1 MTLEEI
7 KLRRL
12 AGQHLLAPTDT
23 QTVVKDLCG
32 VQAQFLSHALHG
44 LSIRCDEVNTDG
56 LIKSWTNRC
65 TMHLFSVDDLPL
77 FLHEGRT
84 HFLRPVDTLESD
96 AFISADRKA
105 YFADLIVDAVSQ
117 GIDER
122 ETLKAVCEKAGM
134 TESESQSL
142 FDPWGGT
149 IRALCEVGRICHKVQ
164 EEKAYQL
171 CPAFKSMAEEPA
183 RIELARRYF
192 THFGPTT
199 VKDAAYFFGTT
210 QAKVKSWLKQLPVM
224 ETSLDG
230 KSYFYIDN
238 DLPTGELPTCLFL
251 AGFDQLMLGYEKTE
265 SLFLPKEHMRDIF
278 NLAGIVRP
286 AILANGTVV
295 GWWNF
300 KNRKLKIT
308 LFSPAD
314 QKLISDAAA
323 AMWSDLKEIEVLP

>member
-12 AGQHLLAPTDT
+12 AGQHLLAPTNT

-32 VQAQFLSHALHG
+32 VQAQFLSHALQG
-44 LSIRCDEVNTDG
+44 LSIRCTEVNTDG
-56 LIKSWTNRC
+56 LIKSWTNRG
-65 TMHLFSVDDLPL
+65 TMHLFSVDDLSL

-96 AFISADRKA
+96 AYISADRKA
-105 YFADLIVDAVSQ
+105 YFADRIVDAISQ

-122 ETLKAVCEKAGM
+122 EALKTVCEKAGM
-134 TESESQSL
+134 TDNESQSL

-149 IRALCEVGRICHKVQ
+149 IRALCEAGRICHKVQ
-164 EEKAYQL
+164 EKKAYQL
-171 CPAFKSMAEEPA
+171 CPAFEPMEKEPA
-183 RIELARRYF
+183 RLELAKRYF
-192 THFGPTT
+192 THFGPATI
-199 VKDAAYFFGTT
+199 KDAAYFFGAT
-210 QAKVKSWLKQLPVM
+210 QAEIKSWLKQFLVT
-224 ETSLDG
+224 ETTLDG
-230 KSYFYIDN
+230 KSYFHIDN
-238 DLPTGELPTCLFL
+238 SLSAEELPACLFL

-286 AILANGTVV
+286 AILVNGNVV
-295 GWWNF
+295 GWWNL

-314 QKLISDAAA
+314 QKLISNTANGL
-323 AMWSDLKEIEVLP
+323 WHDLKQMDYLP

>member
-12 AGQHLLAPTDT
+12 TGQHLLAPNHT
-23 QTVVKDLCG
+23 QSVVKDLCG
-32 VQAQFLSHALHG
+32 VQAQFLTHALHG
-44 LSIRCDEVNTDG
+44 LSIRCTEVNTDG
-56 LIKSWTNRC
+56 LIKSWTNRG

-96 AFISADRKA
+96 AYISADRKA

-122 ETLKAVCEKAGM
+122 EALKAVCEKAGM

-149 IRALCEVGRICHKVQ
+149 IRALCETGRICHKVQ
-164 EEKAYQL
+164 EKKAYQL
-171 CPAFKSMAEEPA
+171 CPAFEPMAEEPA

-192 THFGPTT
+192 THFGPATI
-199 VKDAAYFFGTT
+199 KDAAYFFGTT
-210 QAKVKSWLKQLPVM
+210 QTKVKSWLKQLPVT
-224 ETSLDG
+224 ETSQDG

-238 DLPTGELPTCLFL
+238 GLPADELPACLFL
-251 AGFDQLMLGYEKTE
+251 AGFDQLMLGYEKSE
-265 SLFLPKEHMRDIF
+265 SLFLPREHMRAIF

-286 AILANGTVV
+286 AILVNGTVV
-295 GWWNF
+295 GWWNLN
-300 KNRKLKIT
+300 NRKLKIT

-314 QKLISDAAA
+314 QKLLSDTATTL
-323 AMWSDLKEIEVLP
+323 WSDLKQIEYL

>member
-12 AGQHLLAPTDT
+12 AGQHLLAPADT
-23 QTVVKDLCG
+23 QTVVKGLCG
-32 VQAQFLSHALHG
+32 VQAQFVSHALHG
-44 LSIRCDEVNTDG
+44 LSIRCTEVNTDG
-56 LIKSWTNRC
+56 LVKSWTNRG

-96 AFISADRKA
+96 AYISADRKA
-105 YFADLIVDAVSQ
+105 YFADRIVDAVAQ
-117 GIDER
+117 GINER
-122 ETLKAVCEKAGM
+122 EVLKSVCEKAGM

-149 IRALCEVGRICHKVQ
+149 IRALCEAGRICHKV
-164 EEKAYQL
+164 EEQKAYQL
-171 CPAFKSMAEEPA
+171 CPTFEPMAEEPA
-183 RIELARRYF
+183 RLELARRYF
-192 THFGPTT
+192 THFGPATI
-199 VKDAAYFFGTT
+199 KDAAYFFGTT
-210 QAKVKSWLKQLPVM
+210 QTKVKSWLKQLPVV

-238 DLPTGELPTCLFL
+238 GLPADELPACLFL

-265 SLFLPKEHMRDIF
+265 SLFLPREHMRDIF

-286 AILANGTVV
+286 AILVNGTVV
-295 GWWNF
+295 GWWNL
-300 KNRKLKIT
+300 KSRKLKIT
-308 LFSPAD
+308 PFSPID
-314 QKLISDAAA
+314 QALISETAAGQ
-323 AMWSDLKEIEVLP
+323 WHDLKQIEYL

>member
-12 AGQHLLAPTDT
+12 AGQHLLTSADT

-56 LIKSWTNRC
+56 LIKSWTNRG
-65 TMHLFSVDDLPL
+65 TMHLFSADDLPL

-96 AFISADRKA
+96 AYISADRKA
-105 YFADLIVDAVSQ
+105 YFANLIVDAVAQ

-122 ETLKAVCEKAGM
+122 EALKAVCEKAGM

-149 IRALCEVGRICHKVQ
+149 IRALCEAGRICHKVQ
-164 EEKAYQL
+164 EKKAYQL
-171 CPAFKSMAEEPA
+171 CPAFKPMAENKA
-183 RIELARRYF
+183 QVELARRYF
-192 THFGPTT
+192 THFGPATI
-199 VKDAAYFFGTT
+199 KDAAYFFGTT
-210 QAKVKSWLKQLPVM
+210 QTKVKSWLKQLPVS
-224 ETSLDG
+224 ETLLDG
-230 KSYFYIDN
+230 KSYFHIDN
-238 DLPTGELPTCLFL
+238 GLPAGELPKCLFL

-265 SLFLPKEHMRDIF
+265 SLFLPREHMRDIF

-286 AILANGTVV
+286 AILVNGTVA
-295 GWWNF
+295 GWWNL

-308 LFSPAD
+308 LFSPTDHA
-314 QKLISDAAA
+314 LISDTASRL
-323 AMWSDLKEIEVLP
+323 WSDLKLIEYL

>member
-12 AGQHLLAPTDT
+12 AGQHLLTPADT

-44 LSIRCDEVNTDG
+44 LSIRCTEVNTDG
-56 LIKSWTNRC
+56 LIKSWTNRG

-77 FLHEGRT
+77 FLHDGRT

-105 YFADLIVDAVSQ
+105 YFADLIVDAVSW

-149 IRALCEVGRICHKVQ
+149 IRALCEAGRICHKVQ
-164 EEKAYQL
+164 EKKAYQL
-171 CPAFKSMAEEPA
+171 CPAFEPMAEEPA
-183 RIELARRYF
+183 CLELARRCF
-192 THFGPTT
+192 THFGPATI
-199 VKDAAYFFGTT
+199 KDAAYFFGTT
-210 QAKVKSWLKQLPVM
+210 QTKVKSWLKQLPVI

-230 KSYFYIDN
+230 KSYFYIAN
-238 DLPTGELPTCLFL
+238 GVPAGELPKCLFL

-265 SLFLPKEHMRDIF
+265 SLFLSKEHMRDIF

-286 AILANGTVV
+286 AILVNGTVV
-295 GWWNF
+295 GWWNL

-314 QKLISDAAA
+314 QQLIERTATAL
-323 AMWSDLKEIEVLP
+323 WNDLKRIEVLP

>member
-12 AGQHLLAPTDT
+12 AGQYLLAAADT

-44 LSIRCDEVNTDG
+44 LSIRCNEVSTEG
-56 LIKSWTNRC
+56 LVKSWTNRG

-96 AFISADRKA
+96 AYISTDRKA
-105 YFADLIVDAVSQ
+105 YFADLIVDAVSK

-122 ETLKAVCEKAGM
+122 EALRIVCEKAGM
-134 TESESQSL
+134 TEREGQSL

-149 IRALCEVGRICHKVQ
+149 IRALCEAGRLCHKVQ
-164 EEKAYQL
+164 EKKAYQL
-171 CPAFKSMAEEPA
+171 CPAYEPMAEEPA
-183 RIELARRYF
+183 RLELARRYF
-192 THFGPTT
+192 THFGPAT

-210 QAKVKSWLKQLPVM
+210 QTKVKSWLKQLPVT

-238 DLPTGELPTCLFL
+238 GLPAGEPQNCLFL

-265 SLFLPKEHMRDIF
+265 SLFLPREHMRDIF
-278 NLAGIVRP
+278 NLTGIVRP
-286 AILANGTVV
+286 AILVNGTVV
-295 GWWNF
+295 GWWNL

-314 QKLISDAAA
+314 QNLIEYTATEL
-323 AMWSDLKEIEVLP
+323 WSNLKQIEYL

>member
-12 AGQHLLAPTDT
+12 AGQHLLTSADT

-44 LSIRCDEVNTDG
+44 LSIRCNEVSTEG
-56 LIKSWTNRC
+56 LVKSWTNRG

-96 AFISADRKA
+96 AYISADRKA

-122 ETLKAVCEKAGM
+122 EALKALCEKAGM

-149 IRALCEVGRICHKVQ
+149 IRALCEVGRLCHKVQ
-164 EEKAYQL
+164 EKKAYQL
-171 CPAFKSMAEEPA
+171 CPAFEPMAENKA
-183 RIELARRYF
+183 RMELARRYF
-192 THFGPTT
+192 THFGPAT

-210 QAKVKSWLKQLPVM
+210 QTKVKYWLRQLPV
-224 ETSLDG
+224 TDTTLDG

-238 DLPTGELPTCLFL
+238 GLSAGELPKCLFL

-265 SLFLPKEHMRDIF
+265 SLFLPKEHMRDIWG
-278 NLAGIVRP
+278 LAGIVRP
-286 AILANGTVV
+286 AILVNGTVV
-295 GWWNF
+295 GWWNL

-308 LFSPAD
+308 LFSSAD
-314 QKLISDAAA
+314 KRLISETASHL
-323 AMWSDLKEIEVLP
+323 WHDLKQIEYL

>member
-12 AGQHLLAPTDT
+12 AGQHLLTPADT

-44 LSIRCDEVNTDG
+44 LSIRCDEVNTNG
-56 LIKSWTNRC
+56 LVKSWTNRG
-65 TMHLFSVDDLPL
+65 TMHLFSLDDLPL
-77 FLHEGRT
+77 FLHESRS

-96 AFISADRKA
+96 AYISADRKA

-122 ETLKAVCEKAGM
+122 EALKAVCEKAGM

-149 IRALCEVGRICHKVQ
+149 IRALCEVGRLCHKVQ
-164 EEKAYQL
+164 EKKAYQL
-171 CPAFKSMAEEPA
+171 CPAFEPMAEEPA

-192 THFGPTT
+192 THFGPATI
-199 VKDAAYFFGTT
+199 KDAAYFFGTT
-210 QAKVKSWLKQLPVM
+210 QTEVKSWLKQLLVT
-224 ETSLDG
+224 EATLDG
-230 KSYFYIDN
+230 KPYFHIDN
-238 DLPTGELPTCLFL
+238 GVPAGELPACLFL

-265 SLFLPKEHMRDIF
+265 SLFLPREHMRDIWG
-278 NLAGIVRP
+278 LAGIVRP
-286 AILANGTVV
+286 AILVNGTVV
-295 GWWNF
+295 GWWNL
-300 KNRKLKIT
+300 KNRKLKVT
-308 LFSPAD
+308 LFSPTD
-314 QKLISDAAA
+314 QKLLTNAATKL
-323 AMWSDLKEIEVLP
+323 WGDLKEIEVL

>member
-12 AGQHLLAPTDT
+12 TGQHLLTPTDT

-44 LSIRCDEVNTDG
+44 LSIRCTEVNTDG
-56 LIKSWTNRC
+56 LVKSWTNRG

-77 FLHEGRT
+77 FLHEGRS
-84 HFLRPVDTLESD
+84 HFLRPVDTMESD
-96 AFISADRKA
+96 AYISADRKA
-105 YFADLIVDAVSQ
+105 YFADLIVDAISW

-149 IRALCEVGRICHKVQ
+149 IRALCEAGRICHKVQ
-164 EEKAYQL
+164 EKKAYQL
-171 CPAFKSMAEEPA
+171 CPAFEPMAEEPA

-192 THFGPTT
+192 THFGPATI
-199 VKDAAYFFGTT
+199 KDAAYFFGTT
-210 QAKVKSWLKQLPVM
+210 QTKVKSWLKQLPVT
-224 ETSLDG
+224 ETVVDG
-230 KSYFYIDN
+230 KSYFYID
-238 DLPTGELPTCLFL
+238 DGMSTGELPACLFL
-251 AGFDQLMLGYEKTE
+251 AGFDQLMLGYEKRE
-265 SLFLPKEHMRDIF
+265 SLFLPRDHMQQIF

-286 AILANGTVV
+286 AILVNGTVI
-295 GWWNF
+295 GWWNL
-300 KNRKLKIT
+300 KNRKLKVT
-308 LFSPAD
+308 LFSPTD
-314 QKLISDAAA
+314 QKLLTNAATKL
-323 AMWSDLKEIEVLP
+323 WGDLKEIEVL

>member
-12 AGQHLLAPTDT
+12 AGQHLLAPADT

-44 LSIRCDEVNTDG
+44 LSIRCTEVRTEG
-56 LIKSWTNRC
+56 LVKSWTNRG

-96 AFISADRKA
+96 AYISADRKA
-105 YFADLIVDAVSQ
+105 YFADLIVDAVSK

-122 ETLKAVCEKAGM
+122 EALKVVCEKAGM
-134 TESESQSL
+134 TEGESQSL

-149 IRALCEVGRICHKVQ
+149 IRALCEAGRICHKVQ
-164 EEKAYQL
+164 EKKAYQL
-171 CPAFKSMAEEPA
+171 CPAFEPMAEEPA
-183 RIELARRYF
+183 RLELARRYF
-192 THFGPTT
+192 THFGPAT

-210 QAKVKSWLKQLPVM
+210 QTKVKSWLKQLPVT
-224 ETSLDG
+224 ETVVDG
-230 KSYFYIDN
+230 KSYFYIDHV
-238 DLPTGELPTCLFL
+238 LPDGEMSECLFL

-265 SLFLPKEHMRDIF
+265 SLFLPKEHTRDIF

-286 AILANGTVV
+286 AILVNGMVV
-295 GWWNF
+295 GWWNL

-308 LFSPAD
+308 RFSPAD
-314 QKLISDAAA
+314 LTLISDTATQL
-323 AMWSDLKEIEVLP
+323 WSDLKQIEYL

>member
-12 AGQHLLAPTDT
+12 TGQHLLTPADT

-32 VQAQFLSHALHG
+32 VQAQFLSHAIHG
-44 LSIRCDEVNTDG
+44 LSIRCTEVRTEG
-56 LIKSWTNRC
+56 LIKSWTNRG

-77 FLHEGRT
+77 FLHEGRS
-84 HFLRPVDTLESD
+84 HFLRPVDTMESD
-96 AFISADRKA
+96 AYITADRKA
-105 YFADLIVDAVSQ
+105 YFADLIVDAISQ

-122 ETLKAVCEKAGM
+122 DALKAVCEKAGM
-134 TESESQSL
+134 TENESQSL

-149 IRALCEVGRICHKVQ
+149 IRALCEARRLCHKVQ
-164 EEKAYQL
+164 EKKAYQL
-171 CPAFKSMAEEPA
+171 CPAFEPMAEEPA
-183 RIELARRYF
+183 WLELARRYF
-192 THFGPTT
+192 THFGPAT

-210 QAKVKSWLKQLPVM
+210 QIKVKSWLKQLPVT

-230 KSYFYIDN
+230 KSYFSIN
-238 DLPTGELPTCLFL
+238 SALPAAAIPACLFL

-265 SLFLPKEHMRDIF
+265 SLFLPREHMRDIF

-286 AILANGTVV
+286 AILVNGTVV
-295 GWWNF
+295 GWWNL

-314 QKLISDAAA
+314 QKLIDHTATQL
-323 AMWSDLKEIEVLP
+323 WSDLKQIEYL

>member
-7 KLRRL
+7 KLQRL
-12 AGQHLLAPTDT
+12 AGQHLLTPADT

-32 VQAQFLSHALHG
+32 VQTQFLSHALHG
-44 LSIRCDEVNTDG
+44 LSLRCNEVNTDG
-56 LIKSWTNRC
+56 LVKSWTNRG

-77 FLHEGRT
+77 FLHERRT

-96 AFISADRKA
+96 AYINANRKA

-122 ETLKAVCEKAGM
+122 EALRAVCEKTGM

-164 EEKAYQL
+164 EKKAYQL
-171 CPAFKSMAEEPA
+171 CPAFEPMAEEPA
-183 RIELARRYF
+183 RLELARRYF
-192 THFGPTT
+192 THFAPAT

-210 QAKVKSWLKQLPVM
+210 QTKVQSWLKQLPVT
-224 ETSLDG
+224 ETTLDG
-230 KSYFYIDN
+230 KPYFYIDN
-238 DLPTGELPTCLFL
+238 GLPDDELPDCLFL

-286 AILANGTVV
+286 AILVNGTVV
-295 GWWNF
+295 GWWNLN
-300 KNRKLKIT
+300 NRKLKST
-308 LFSPAD
+308 LFSPTD
-314 QKLISDAAA
+314 QKLIEHTATAL
-323 AMWSDLKEIEVLP
+323 WSDLKQIEYL

>member
-44 LSIRCDEVNTDG
+44 LSIRCTEVNTDG
-56 LIKSWTNRC
+56 LIKSWTNRG

-96 AFISADRKA
+96 AYISADRKA

-122 ETLKAVCEKAGM
+122 EALKAVCEKAGM

-149 IRALCEVGRICHKVQ
+149 IRALCEVGRLCHKVQ
-164 EEKAYQL
+164 EKKAYML
-171 CPAFKSMAEEPA
+171 CPPFEPMKEASA
-183 RIELARRYF
+183 RLELLRRYF
-192 THFGPTT
+192 THFGPATI
-199 VKDAAYFFGTT
+199 KDAAYFFGTT
-210 QAKVKSWLKQLPVM
+210 QSQVKSYLSALPL
-224 ETSLDG
+224 EITNLGG
-230 KSYFYIDN
+230 KAYFYIGTVSSIDQIP
-238 DLPTGELPTCLFL
+238 DCLFL
-251 AGFDQLMLGYEKTE
+251 AAFDQFLLGYDKTE
-265 SLFLPKEHMRDIF
+265 SLVLPKAHLRDIY

-286 AILANGTVV
+286 AVLVKGQVA
-295 GWWNF
+295 GWWNL
-300 KNRKLKIT
+300 KGHKLKIA

-314 QKLISDAAA
+314 RKMIATAALQQ
-323 AMWSDLKEIEVLP
+323 WPELKSIVFE

>member
-12 AGQHLLAPTDT
+12 AGQHLLTPTDT

-44 LSIRCDEVNTDG
+44 LSIRCSEVNTDG
-56 LIKSWTNRC
+56 LVKSWTNRG

-96 AFISADRKA
+96 AYITADRKA
-105 YFADLIVDAVSQ
+105 YFADLIVDAVAQ

-122 ETLKAVCEKAGM
+122 EVLKAVCEKAGM

-149 IRALCEVGRICHKVQ
+149 IRALCEAGRICHKVQ
-164 EEKAYQL
+164 EKKAYQL
-171 CPAFKSMAEEPA
+171 CPAFEPMSEEPA
-183 RIELARRYF
+183 RLELARRYF
-192 THFGPTT
+192 TYFGPATI
-199 VKDAAYFFGTT
+199 KDAAYFFGTT
-210 QAKVKSWLKQLPVM
+210 QTKVKAWLKQLSIT

-230 KSYFYIDN
+230 KPYFYIDN
-238 DLPTGELPTCLFL
+238 GLPAGNLPDCLFL

-286 AILANGTVV
+286 AILVSGSVV
-295 GWWNF
+295 GWWNL
-300 KNRKLKIT
+300 KNRKLKVT

-314 QKLISDAAA
+314 QRLISETATQL
-323 AMWSDLKEIEVLP
+323 WSDLKQIEYL

>member
-12 AGQHLLAPTDT
+12 TGQHLLTPTDT

-44 LSIRCDEVNTDG
+44 LSIRCTEVNTDG
-56 LIKSWTNRC
+56 LIKSWTNRG
-65 TMHLFSVDDLPL
+65 TMHLFSADDLPL

-96 AFISADRKA
+96 AYISADRKA

-117 GIDER
+117 VIDER
-122 ETLKAVCEKAGM
+122 EALKAVCEKAGM

-149 IRALCEVGRICHKVQ
+149 IRALCEAGRICHKVQ
-164 EEKAYQL
+164 EKKAYQL
-171 CPAFKSMAEEPA
+171 CPAFEPMTENKA

-192 THFGPTT
+192 THFGPASI
-199 VKDAAYFFGTT
+199 KDASYFFGTT
-210 QAKVKSWLKQLPVM
+210 QAKVKSWLKQLPVT
-224 ETSLDG
+224 ETTLDG
-230 KSYFYIDN
+230 KSYFCIDN
-238 DLPTGELPTCLFL
+238 GLPAGNVPDCLFL

-265 SLFLPKEHMRDIF
+265 SLFLPEEHMRDIF

-286 AILANGTVV
+286 AILVNGTVV
-295 GWWNF
+295 GWWNL
-300 KNRKLKIT
+300 KNHKLKVT
-308 LFSPAD
+308 LFSPID
-314 QKLISDAAA
+314 QELLTNAATKL
-323 AMWSDLKEIEVLP
+323 WSDLKEIEVL